1 MIRSDLTTKLAAEN
15 PSLPPDA
22 VEEVVDLF
30 FEEIM
35 DSLSTGGRV
44 ELRGFGSFT
53 TRSREA
59 RMGRNPSTGEE
70 VAVTAKRVPFFKPG
84 KDMRARL
91 NAEKAA

>member
-1 MIRSDLTTKLAAEN
+1 MIRSDLTTKLAAAN

-91 NAEKAA
+91 NAEKAT